1 MDIREELDAI
11 SKGDLIDLIIE
22 LSDNGYYPLELC
34 LLRGPSILDGQ
45 ELENSWNALYED
57 ARQRNEVNPEQ
68 AADILREGAALC
80 LEKAKMFPSKDDV
93 HDFCQMMIADLHN
106 AAESDGIGMK
116 GDSEWVYLE
125 YAELLE
131 KY

>member
-1 MDIREELDAI
+1 MNIREELDAM
-11 SKGDLIDLIIE
+11 SKWDLIDLIIE

-34 LLRGPSILDGQ
+34 LLRGPSILDGY

-80 LEKAKMFPSKDDV
+80 LEKAKMFPSKDDL
-93 HDFCQMMIADLHN
+93 HDFCQMMIEDLRN

-116 GDSEWVYLE
+116 SDSEWIYLE
-125 YAELLE
+125 YAELLK